1 METCTDISLRALD
14 GSPHS
19 EAPGP
24 RIETTDV
31 VVVGARC
38 AGAATAM
45 LLARYGHDVVVV
57 DRAEFPSDT
66 LSTHAI
72 ARGGVVQLQ
81 RWGILER
88 LLESGVPRLRKADFH
103 VDGEITTRAVKDRYG
118 VDFVVAPRRHVLD
131 PLLQEAATSAGAR
144 IRTGIT
150 VSDVRFD
157 DAGRAVGIAG
167 RDAHGALEVRARI
180 VVGADGLKSRVAR
193 SVAAPVVEQRP
204 SHSALHYRYVR
215 ADWPAIEYHLSDDG
229 YAGVFPTHD
238 GDACVWVSTHHE
250 TALAHRRST
259 ADLHSAFNSMM
270 DRIAPALQQ
279 RMRSGTATSPVRGMM
294 SMPNQ
299 LRAPVGPGWML
310 VGDAGYHRDAIT
322 GQGITD
328 AFRDGELAAEAIDAT
343 LRDPSVEGEAFNRF
357 HAERDRMLRDVFE
370 ITCELS
376 CIPERDR
383 FIELQKQLAAAIDAQ
398 AAELAQRPIP
408 AAQLAA

>member
-1 METCTDISLRALD
+1 
-14 GSPHS
+14 
-19 EAPGP
+19 
-24 RIETTDV
+24 
-31 VVVGARC
+31 
-38 AGAATAM
+38 M
-45 LLARYGHDVVVV
+45 LLARYGHDVIVV

-81 RWGILER
+81 RWGILDR
-88 LLESGVPRLRKADFH
+88 LLESGAPRLRRADFH
-103 VDGEITTRAVKDRYG
+103 VGGEIITRAVKDRYG

-131 PLLQEAATSAGAR
+131 PLLQAAATSAGAR
-144 IRTGIT
+144 LRTGVNVNDI
-150 VSDVRFD
+150 RFD
-157 DAGRAVGIAG
+157 AAGRAIGIAG
-167 RDAHGALEVRARI
+167 RDAHGALDVRARI

-204 SHSALHYRYVR
+204 SHSALHYRYFR

-238 GDACVWVSTHHE
+238 GDVCVWVSTHHK
-250 TALAHRRST
+250 TALAHRRS
-259 ADLHSAFNSMM
+259 AANLDSAFNSMM
-270 DRIAPALQQ
+270 DGIAPALQE
-279 RMRSGTATSPVRGMM
+279 RLHFRTATSPVRGML

-299 LRAPVGPGWML
+299 LRTPVGPGWML

-328 AFRDGELAAEAIDAT
+328 AFRDADLAAEAIDAT
-343 LRDPSVEGEAFNRF
+343 LRDASAERNAFERF

-376 CIPERDR
+376 CLPERSR
-383 FIELQKQLAAAIDAQ
+383 FVELQKQLARAIDEQ